1 MSIAEIPLSVWR
13 TRGHDFMFRGQTIR
27 YWVAGQG
34 KPLLL
39 LHGFPTASWDWNY
52 LWQPLAQ
59 RYRVI
64 ACDMLGFGDSAKP
77 RKHRYSLVEQADLQL
92 ALLAHLQ
99 IDQPVHV
106 LAHDYGDSVAQ
117 ELLARQ
123 GECSVELASCVFLN
137 GGLFPETHRALFIQ
151 KLLLSP
157 VGWMVGRVF
166 DRSSLDK
173 DFSRIFGVDTRPSES
188 ELDDFWS
195 LIASNSGTRVL
206 HRLINYIP
214 ERIQRRER
222 WVSAMQQTCVPMKF
236 ISGSADPVA
245 GMHMVQRYRELVPN
259 PDTVMLHGIG
269 RYPHTEAPMLLLK
282 HYLAFRDSLM
292 TCRKRVAVS

>member
-1 MSIAEIPLSVWR
+1 
-13 TRGHDFMFRGQTIR
+13 
-27 YWVAGQG
+27 
-34 KPLLL
+34 
-39 LHGFPTASWDWNY
+39 
-52 LWQPLAQ
+52 
-59 RYRVI
+59 
-64 ACDMLGFGDSAKP
+64 
-77 RKHRYSLVEQADLQL
+77 
-92 ALLAHLQ
+92 
-99 IDQPVHV
+99 
-106 LAHDYGDSVAQ
+106 
-117 ELLARQ
+117 
-123 GECSVELASCVFLN
+123 
-137 GGLFPETHRALFIQ
+137 
-151 KLLLSP
+151 
-157 VGWMVGRVF
+157 MVGRVF

-245 GMHMVQRYRELVPN
+245 GTHMVQRYRELVPN